1 MATPVNVNDA
11 YTDFSS
17 LNTIKQ
23 LGRKDSAA
31 GLKQVAQQF
40 EALFVNMMLKTMRDS
55 NKVFAEGNILQSNEM
70 DFYQQN
76 FDNQISLHLSQGKGL
91 GLAEVLHRQLL
102 QQYKVNEGGRSEQAQ
117 SGRDAAESEFKS
129 PLDFLNAIYPSARK
143 AASKLGLKTEV
154 LLAQSALETGWGTS
168 LAKDSGGKSSH
179 NLFGIKADSQWQ
191 GSVSTSKTLE
201 FSDGVAKQQTAK
213 FRHYDSFQDSFE
225 DYVNFLE
232 GNPRYSKALRV
243 ASDDESFVAE
253 LQAAGYATD
262 PHYGQK
268 ITTVMNSR
276 TMRDAIA
283 VIETAGGD

>member
-1 MATPVNVNDA
+1 MAAPVNVNDA

-23 LGRKDSAA
+23 LGRKNSAA

-91 GLAEVLHRQLL
+91 GLAEVLHKQLL
-102 QQYKVNEGGRSEQAQ
+102 QQYKVSDGEQSEQTQ
-117 SGRDAAESEFKS
+117 PGREVAESGFKS

-143 AASKLGLKTEV
+143 AANKLGLKTEV

-168 LAKDSGGKSSH
+168 LPKDSGGQSSH
-179 NLFGIKADSQWQ
+179 NVFGIKADSQWQ
-191 GSVSTSKTLE
+191 GPVSTSKTLE

-225 DYVNFLE
+225 DYVDFLE
-232 GNPRYSKALRV
+232 SNPRYSKALQA
-243 ASDDESFVAE
+243 ASDDESFVTE

-262 PHYGQK
+262 PRYGQK
-268 ITTVMNSR
+268 ITAVMNSR